1 MNLTDQDQMT
11 LVEHLQELRK
21 RLIWILV
28 ALVAGMAIGLLFA
41 KRVILFLTEQP
52 PAKGMQLHAF
62 SPWEPIRIYMN
73 FGLLIGLLLVLPVAL
88 YHIWAFVKPG
98 LRSVEQRA
106 TILYIPGATLLFL
119 IGLAFGYFVVFP
131 MAFMFGSGIS
141 KSVGITETYG
151 MAQYF
156 GFMFNILLPVSLVFE
171 LPVIVMF
178 LTKLRLLN
186 PQRLAKLR
194 RYAYMVLVIVAAVI
208 TPPDALSAIIVF
220 IPMILLYEFSVI
232 LSRIIYR
239 KQVAQDLAW
248 EAEFG
253 PK

>member
-1 MNLTDQDQMT
+1 MNEEQMT
-11 LVEHLQELRK
+11 LVEHLRELRR

-28 ALVAGMAIGLLFA
+28 ALVAGMAIGLTFA
-41 KRVILFLTEQP
+41 KRVILFLSHQP
-52 PAKGMQLHAF
+52 PAKGMELHAF

-88 YHIWAFVKPG
+88 YHLWAFVKPG
-98 LRSVEQRA
+98 LRPVEQRA
-106 TILYIPGATLLFL
+106 AVLYIPGATLLFL
-119 IGLAFGYFVVFP
+119 AGLAFAYFVVFP
-131 MAFMFGSGIS
+131 MAFLFGSGIS
-141 KSVGITETYG
+141 RSVGITETYG

-156 GFMFNILLPVSLVFE
+156 GFMFNILLPVSFVFE

-186 PQRLAKLR
+186 PHRLGKLR
-194 RYAYMVLVIVAAVI
+194 RYAYMALVIVAAVI

-220 IPMILLYEFSVI
+220 IPMVLLYEFSVL
-232 LSRIIYR
+232 LSRIVYR

-248 EAEFG
+248 EAEYG
-253 PK
+253 AK

>member
-1 MNLTDQDQMT
+1 
-11 LVEHLQELRK
+11 
-21 RLIWILV
+21 
-28 ALVAGMAIGLLFA
+28 
-41 KRVILFLTEQP
+41 
-52 PAKGMQLHAF
+52 
-62 SPWEPIRIYMN
+62 
-73 FGLLIGLLLVLPVAL
+73 
-88 YHIWAFVKPG
+88 
-98 LRSVEQRA
+98 
-106 TILYIPGATLLFL
+106 
-119 IGLAFGYFVVFP
+119 
-131 MAFMFGSGIS
+131 
-141 KSVGITETYG
+141 
-151 MAQYF
+151 
-156 GFMFNILLPVSLVFE
+156 MFNILLPVSLVFE

>member
-1 MNLTDQDQMT
+1 MNLTNQDQLT
-11 LVEHLQELRK
+11 LVEHLRELRK
-21 RLIWILV
+21 RLMWILA
-28 ALVAGMAIGLLFA
+28 ALVVGMAVGLLFA
-41 KRVILFLTEQP
+41 KRVILFLSDQP
-52 PAKGMQLHAF
+52 PARGLKLNAF

-98 LRSVEQRA
+98 LRPIEQRA

-119 IGLAFGYFVVFP
+119 VGMAFAYFVVFP
-131 MAFMFGSGIS
+131 MAFHFGSSIS
-141 KSVGITETYG
+141 QSIGITETYG

-186 PQRLAKLR
+186 PQRLGKLR
-194 RYAYMVLVIVAAVI
+194 RYAYMVLVIIAAVI

-220 IPMILLYEFSVI
+220 IPMILLYELSVV

-248 EAEFG
+248 EAEYG
-253 PK
+253 QK